1 MFYRSKTILALSV
14 ALLFTVFSAVS
25 ANASLETELASALL
39 MDRVGS
45 FRAES
50 KAAEIDANDPLL
62 SVNLDNVA
70 SAARTYIA
78 PGGQRVTAVVFTA
91 PSQSTVYAILTQ
103 RRNARAQDGT
113 AANHT
118 DVGTAGFVFPESIL
132 FVQGKTYVVVK
143 AGKGADSRLL
153 ENFALEFSNK
163 LERGEDEIPVLVKH
177 LPDWE
182 NVNAQVTYF
191 VNPNDLRAFQPA
203 PVFDALT
210 FEGGAEAVSANYGSA
225 RLVVV
230 EFTTPQHATDADAR
244 VRAQLESLR
253 NQGLMLPTAYRRVGN
268 YGVFVF
274 NATDEQAANQLIDQI
289 KYEQVTQWLGDNPYP
304 FLEMQRRYTAT
315 TLGVLVSVVKAS
327 GIALVTCLSV
337 GGLFG
342 GLLFLRRRAQQ
353 KTVKAYSDAGGMLRL
368 NLDELTPQTDPG
380 RLLGRGQ

>member
-1 MFYRSKTILALSV
+1 MFYRFKTIVALSLALVFVGCSV
-14 ALLFTVFSAVS
+14 IRANPVIERAPVTALLA
-25 ANASLETELASALL
+25 
-39 MDRVGS
+39 DRIGS
-45 FRAES
+45 FRAYG
-50 KAAEIDANDPLL
+50 AATVVDAGDPLL
-62 SVNLDNVA
+62 NVTSDNVT

-78 PGGQRVTAVVFTA
+78 PGGQRLTAVVFTA
-91 PSQSTVYAILTQ
+91 PSQSAVYAILTQ
-103 RRNARAQDGT
+103 CRNARSQDGT
-113 AANHT
+113 TPNQT
-118 DVGTAGFVFPESIL
+118 DIGTAGFAFPESIL
-132 FVQGKTYVVVK
+132 FVQGKAYVVVK
-143 AGKGADSRLL
+143 AANGADPKLL
-153 ENFALEFSNK
+153 ESFAKEFSNK

-182 NVNAQVTYF
+182 SVHGQVSYF
-191 VNPNDLRAFQPA
+191 VNPDDLRTFHPA
-203 PVFDALT
+203 PVFGALT
-210 FEGGAEAVSANYGSA
+210 FEGGAEAASATYGSA

-244 VRAQLESLR
+244 VRSQIESLR
-253 NQGLMLPTAYRRVGN
+253 NQGQQLPTAYRRVGN

-274 NATDEQAANQLIDQI
+274 NAADTQAANQLIDQI

-353 KTVKAYSDAGGMLRL
+353 KTVDAYSDAGGMLRL
-368 NLDELTPQTDPG
+368 NLDELTPQTDPA
-380 RLLGRGQ
+380 RLLGRGH